1 MLRIGLKDVSML
13 DEDVLHNEQRS
24 QHVERGVELL
34 PVHAE
39 HVDKHVR
46 DDTAEDAVGDAVRER
61 HHHDGDERRYRL
73 GIVVEVD
80 VLHRREHEQ
89 AHDDEHR
96 SGGSSRYGEEQR
108 SEEHSHSEAH
118 SRRERRETAASALR
132 HACRTLHVSGSGACA
147 EARASHGGY
156 GISHERL
163 VQTRYASVLLHHAR
177 LGAYAHERAHGV
189 EHVDEEEGEHHHE
202 HVERED
208 VVELELAEQR
218 SHRRRC
224 VYHAREVGYAH
235 RYAYECCGE
244 DADEQRARHVLDD
257 EHRGEHYANH
267 AEQCCAFG
275 HGADGDEG
283 GRTLDDDA
291 SVLQSDEGDEE
302 SDAGTYGTLHRCR
315 YGVDDEC
322 AHLCQR

>member
-1 MLRIGLKDVSML
+1 ML

-24 QHVERGVELL
+24 QHIERGVELL

-46 DDTAEDAVGDAVRER
+46 DNTAEDAVGDAVRER

-80 VLHRREHEQ
+80 VLHRCEHEQ
-89 AHDDEHR
+89 THDDEHR

-118 SRRERRETAASALR
+118 SRRERRETGASALR
-132 HACRTLHVSGSGACA
+132 YACRTLHVGSSGACA
-147 EARASHGGY
+147 EARASHCGY

-177 LGAYAHERAHGV
+177 LCAYAHERAHGV

-202 HVERED
+202 HIERED
-208 VVELELAEQR
+208 VVKLELAEQR

-224 VYHAREVGYAH
+224 VYHAREVGDTH
-235 RYAYECCGE
+235 RYADECCGE
-244 DADEQRARHVLDD
+244 DADEQRARHLLDD
-257 EHRGEHYANH
+257 EHRGEHDADN